1 MSPKAFLVIAQSE
14 GFAHP
19 VEVHRVPD
27 GFLDLHEHPFEA
39 KALILDGEIEIGD
52 ALQRRQYRAGEIF
65 HLQKNQPHWERYGP
79 SGVRYLSARK
89 E

>member
-1 MSPKAFLVIAQSE
+1 MSPEAFIAMARME
-14 GFAHP
+14 GFADP
-19 VEVHRVPD
+19 VEVCREPE
-27 GFLDLHEHPFEA
+27 GFLNLHEHPFEA

-52 ALQRRQYRAGEIF
+52 AHECQHYRAGDMF

-89 E
+89 D